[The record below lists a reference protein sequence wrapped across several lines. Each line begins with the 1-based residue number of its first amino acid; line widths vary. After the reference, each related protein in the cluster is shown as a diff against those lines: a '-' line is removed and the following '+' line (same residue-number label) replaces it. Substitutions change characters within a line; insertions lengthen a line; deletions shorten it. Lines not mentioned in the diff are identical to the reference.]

1 MSIREQ
7 ITQIAQSDPKFAQAV
22 DAMERA
28 VVNMPIMPEDLDE
41 GIETLEK
48 IVKDPRKY
56 AQIRSKAIADDMVD
70 EEMLPEQYDQV
81 YIVSLLV
88 ALYGLQDR
96 LSQKGYARGGL
107 TVAARQL
114 AAQGRGGDTELAHVN
129 PREAAMLRRAGGSGT
144 INPKTGLREYKSF
157 LKKIKWGKVL
167 AAVAP
172 IALSVLLPGVGT
184 AIGGFLSGGA
194 LAGIAGAEAALG
206 GAAIGAASSAIG
218 GENPLTGAITGGIG
232 GGLGNVL
239 GGAVNS
245 GLGLGLSEGTA
256 NILGGGL
263 AGAGA
268 SAIQGKDPIMGAVT
282 GAVGAGISGM
292 GGLGIENPDIN
303 RAVAGATRGF
313 GNALTAGQSPSEAL
327 MAGGLGGL
335 GAVAAPVVQ
344 AAVANSG
351 LGSLASGL
359 LQTEG
364 TAQPSA
370 ATAAQPES
378 AVAQPSTAAPN
389 SIPTPAALAAA
400 DPGTTT
406 SPLTQIAET
415 AAAAPP
421 TAAPGAVV
429 PGTNIPETTVPEG
442 SRVIAGYGGGLGP
455 TTLTGLS
462 GLGSLAE
469 NPNNMMTYGEG
480 VGQATPPVPRDADG
494 YPLSDTLPP
503 NPPGEGS
510 TLGSLAPLLAGGA
523 ALAAL
528 SSGSS
533 SKTAPAMVQQAV
545 RTLPAS
551 QQAYLNRPGIMW
563 DWNKLSSDAAS
574 SNLTLDQFIAR
585 NWNRVTAG
593 EYNAAPRAMAQGGLN
608 AMARFV
614 RGGGT
619 GRSDE
624 IDAKLSDGEYVI
636 DAETVAMLGDG
647 SSKAGAKRLDEMRA
661 EIRKHKGKTLARG
674 KFSPDAKSP
683 LSYLKGVR

>member
-28 VVNMPIMPEDLDE
+28 VVNMPIMPDDLDE

-48 IVKDPRKY
+48 IIKNPNKY
-56 AQIRSKAIADDMVD
+56 SEIRSKAIADDMVD

-114 AAQGRGGDTELAHVN
+114 AAQGRGGDTELAHIN

-144 INPKTGLREYKSF
+144 INPNTGLREYKSW

-172 IALSVLLPGVGT
+172 IALSILVPG
-184 AIGGFLSGGA
+184 IGGIIGGALSGGLLTGTA
-194 LAGIAGAEAALG
+194 ATALG

-218 GENPLTGAITGGIG
+218 GGNPLVGALTGGIG
-232 GGLGNVL
+232 GGLGSVL
-239 GGAVNS
+239 GGGVNS
-245 GLGLGLSEGTA
+245 ALGLGLSEGTA

-268 SAIQGKDPIMGAVT
+268 SAIQGRDPLT
-282 GAVGAGISGM
+282 GAITGAIGSGISGL
-292 GGLGIENPDIN
+292 GGLGIENANIN
-303 RAVAGATRGF
+303 QAVAGATRGF
-313 GNALTAGQSPSEAL
+313 GNALTAGQSPTEAL
-327 MAGGLGGL
+327 TAGGLGGL
-335 GAVAAPVVQ
+335 G
-344 AAVANSG
+344 G
-351 LGSLASGL
+351 LASGL
-359 LQTEG
+359 MQSSGVIGG
-364 TAQPSA
+364 TPATASAPPDSAQPPVA
-370 ATAAQPES
+370 ASPTDTTSMAAMNPMATNAGYAGAES
-378 AVAQPSTAAPN
+378 YPGVTTGSSLLGVQPSTGN
-389 SIPTPAALAAA
+389 PAANAM
-400 DPGTTT
+400 
-406 SPLTQIAET
+406 E
-415 AAAAPP
+415 
-421 TAAPGAVV
+421 
-429 PGTNIPETTVPEG
+429 
-442 SRVIAGYGGGLGP
+442 
-455 TTLTGLS
+455 
-462 GLGSLAE
+462 
-469 NPNNMMTYGEG
+469 TYGEG
-480 VGQATPPVPRDADG
+480 VGPATTGTATGSGTAPATAPR
-494 YPLSDTLPP
+494 
-503 NPPGEGS
+503 S
-510 TLGSLAPLLAGGA
+510 TLGTLGPLLAGGA

-528 SSGSS
+528 SNMGSS
-533 SKTAPAMVQQAV
+533 SNASPQVQQAV
-545 RTLPAS
+545 ANLPAT
-551 QQAYLNRPGIMW
+551 QQAYLNRPGVTW
-563 DWNKLSSDAAS
+563 DWDKISADAAT
-574 SNLTLDQFIAR
+574 NNQTLDQYLAR

-593 EYNAAPRAMAQGGLN
+593 EYNVTRPAMAQGGLN

-647 SSKAGAKRLDEMRA
+647 SSKAGAQRLDEMRA
-661 EIRKHKGKTLARG
+661 AIRKHKGKTLARG

-683 LSYLKGVR
+683 LSYLKGVG

>member
-1 MSIREQ
+1 MSMREK
-7 ITQIAQSDPKFAQAV
+7 IMQIAQSDPKFAQAV

-28 VVNMPIMPEDLDE
+28 VVNMPIMPDDLDE

-48 IVKDPRKY
+48 IIKNPNKY
-56 AQIRSKAIADDMVD
+56 AEIRSKAIADDMVD

-96 LSQKGYARGGL
+96 ISKKGYARGGL

-114 AAQGRGGDTELAHVN
+114 AAQGRGGDTELAHIN

-144 INPKTGLREYKSF
+144 INPNTGLREYKSW

-172 IALSVLLPGVGT
+172 VVLSLVAPGIGT
-184 AIGGFLSGGA
+184 AIGGFLSGG
-194 LAGIAGAEAALG
+194 LLTGGAATALG

-218 GENPLTGAITGGIG
+218 GGNPLVGALTGGIG
-232 GGLGNVL
+232 AGLGDVL
-239 GGAVNS
+239 GGGINS
-245 GLGLGLSEGTA
+245 ALGLGLSEGTA

-268 SAIQGKDPIMGAVT
+268 SALQGRDPLTGAVT
-282 GAVGAGISGM
+282 GAIGAGISGM
-292 GGLGIENPDIN
+292 GGLGIENADLN

-313 GNALTAGQSPSEAL
+313 GNALTSGQSPSQAL
-327 MAGGLGGL
+327 TAGGLSGLGGL
-335 GAVAAPVVQ
+335 ASGFLGENLPSLASAASALRPDAVATPDALAAADAGSGTAPATATPEIAAPTS
-344 AAVANSG
+344 AAVESPLTQIADASAAQPPAQTNAITEPMGVSG
-351 LGSLASGL
+351 LGSLAMN
-359 LQTEG
+359 
-364 TAQPSA
+364 PM
-370 ATAAQPES
+370 AT
-378 AVAQPSTAAPN
+378 N
-389 SIPTPAALAAA
+389 
-400 DPGTTT
+400 
-406 SPLTQIAET
+406 
-415 AAAAPP
+415 
-421 TAAPGAVV
+421 
-429 PGTNIPETTVPEG
+429 
-442 SRVIAGYGGGLGP
+442 AGYAGAEANPGNTISAQYGPPIGLYQDE
-455 TTLTGLS
+455 
-462 GLGSLAE
+462 A
-469 NPNNMMTYGEG
+469 G
-480 VGQATPPVPRDADG
+480 VPFRRNDQGYPLDADG

-510 TLGSLAPLLAGGA
+510 TLGRLAPLLAGGA
-523 ALAAL
+523 AIAAL
-528 SSGSS
+528 SGMGSGSS
-533 SKTAPAMVQQAV
+533 APANVQRAV
-545 RTLPAS
+545 GSLPAS
-551 QQAYLNRPGIMW
+551 QQAYLNRPGVMW
-563 DWNKLSSDAAS
+563 DWDKLTKDAAS
-574 SNLTLDQFIAR
+574 SNLTLDQFMAR
-585 NWNRVTAG
+585 NWNRVTGG
-593 EYNAAPRAMAQGGLN
+593 EYNVARPAMAQGGLN

-661 EIRKHKGKTLARG
+661 SIRKHKGKTLARG

-683 LSYLKGVR
+683 LTYLKGVA

>member
-1 MSIREQ
+1 MSMREQ
-7 ITQIAQSDPKFAQAV
+7 IMQIAQSDPKFAQAV

-28 VVNMPIMPEDLDE
+28 VVNMPIMPDDLDE

-48 IVKDPRKY
+48 IIKNPNKY
-56 AQIRSKAIADDMVD
+56 AEIRSKAIADDMVD

-96 LSQKGYARGGL
+96 ISKKGYARGGL
-107 TVAARQL
+107 SVAARQL

-144 INPKTGLREYKSF
+144 INPNTGLREYINF
-157 LKKIKWGKVL
+157 RKIKWGKIL

-172 IALSVLLPGVGT
+172 IALSFIVPGIGGIVGSALTGGLLSSTGT
-184 AIGGFLSGGA
+184 A
-194 LAGIAGAEAALG
+194 AGIIG

-218 GENPLTGAITGGIG
+218 GGNPLTGAITGGIG
-232 GGLGNVL
+232 AGLGDVL
-239 GGAVNS
+239 GGGINS
-245 GLGLGLSEGTA
+245 ALGLGLSEGTA

-268 SAIQGKDPIMGAVT
+268 SALQGRDPLTGAVT
-282 GAVGAGISGM
+282 GAIGAGISGL
-292 GGLGIENPDIN
+292 GGLGIENPELN

-313 GNALTAGQSPSEAL
+313 GNALTAGKSPSEAL
-327 MAGGLGGL
+327 TAGGLSGLGGL
-335 GAVAAPVVQ
+335 
-344 AAVANSG
+344 
-351 LGSLASGL
+351 ASGFL
-359 LQTEG
+359 RDSLP
-364 TAQPSA
+364 ALPDIA
-370 ATAAQPES
+370 AALRPDT
-378 AVAQPSTAAPN
+378 VST
-389 SIPTPAALAAA
+389 SGEIPTPNALAVADAGSGTAPATATPEIAA
-400 DPGTTT
+400 PTSAAVE
-406 SPLTQIAET
+406 SPLTQIA
-415 AAAAPP
+415 
-421 TAAPGAVV
+421 
-429 PGTNIPETTVPEG
+429 
-442 SRVIAGYGGGLGP
+442 
-455 TTLTGLS
+455 
-462 GLGSLAE
+462 
-469 NPNNMMTYGEG
+469 NPNMMATYGEG
-480 VGQATPPVPRDADG
+480 VGPATTATIPPLGIEGLSGLGTANPNNMATYGESVGQATPPAYRDADG

-510 TLGSLAPLLAGGA
+510 TLGRLAPLLAGGA

-528 SSGSS
+528 SGMGSGSS
-533 SKTAPAMVQQAV
+533 APANVQRAV
-545 RTLPAS
+545 GSLPAS
-551 QQAYLNRPGIMW
+551 QQAYLNRPGVMW
-563 DWNKLSSDAAS
+563 DWDKLTKDAAS
-574 SNLTLDQFIAR
+574 SNLTLDQFMAR
-585 NWNRVTAG
+585 NWNRVTSG
-593 EYNAAPRAMAQGGLN
+593 EYNVARPAMAQGGLN

-661 EIRKHKGKTLARG
+661 AIRKHKGKTLARG

-683 LSYLKGVR
+683 LTYLKGVA

>member
-28 VVNMPIMPEDLDE
+28 VVNMPIMPDDLDE

-48 IVKDPRKY
+48 IVKDPSKY
-56 AQIRSKAIADDMVD
+56 AQIRLKAIADDMVD

-144 INPKTGLREYKSF
+144 INPNTGLREYKSF

-172 IALSVLLPGVGT
+172 IALSFIPGIGT
-184 AIGGFLSGGA
+184 AIGGFLSAGLLEGA
-194 LAGIAGAEAALG
+194 AASALG
-206 GAAIGAASSAIG
+206 GAAIGAASSAAG

-232 GGLGNVL
+232 GGLGDVL

-245 GLGLGLSEGTA
+245 GLNLGLSEGTA

-268 SAIQGKDPIMGAVT
+268 SAVQGKDPLTGAVT
-282 GAVGAGISGM
+282 GAIGAGISGL

-313 GNALTAGQSPSEAL
+313 GNALTAGKSPTEAL
-327 MAGGLGGL
+327 TAG
-335 GAVAAPVVQ
+335 
-344 AAVANSG
+344 
-351 LGSLASGL
+351 
-359 LQTEG
+359 
-364 TAQPSA
+364 
-370 ATAAQPES
+370 
-378 AVAQPSTAAPN
+378 
-389 SIPTPAALAAA
+389 
-400 DPGTTT
+400 
-406 SPLTQIAET
+406 
-415 AAAAPP
+415 
-421 TAAPGAVV
+421 
-429 PGTNIPETTVPEG
+429 
-442 SRVIAGYGGGLGP
+442 
-455 TTLTGLS
+455 GLS
-462 GLGSLAE
+462 GLGAAVSPLLPTGSQIIESISGQPAAAPAGEAAPSGQPAATPAAEPASGLSGLATGLLQAE
-469 NPNNMMTYGEG
+469 GTDQTSSAKAAQPEATVAPPPAAATNGPLSQITSYDFGGEG
-480 VGQATPPVPRDADG
+480 NQQIAAMPVSETNRAQPENTTAPPSQFGFGSDFYNNIYPAGPYDAQG
-494 YPLSDTLPP
+494 YPLSETLPP
-503 NPPGEGS
+503 EPPSTSGS
-510 TLGSLAPLLAGGA
+510 VLGSLAPVLAGGA
-523 ALAAL
+523 ALAML
-528 SSGSS
+528 GNKSSAA
-533 SKTAPAMVQQAV
+533 KAPAPVQAAIKN
-545 RTLPAS
+545 LPLS
-551 QQAYLNRPGIMW
+551 QQQYLNRPSITW
-563 DWNKLSSDAAS
+563 DWDKISADAAR
-574 SNLTLDQFIAR
+574 SNLSLDQFVAR

-593 EYNAAPRAMAQGGLN
+593 EYNVARPMAQGGLN
-608 AMARFV
+608 AMSRFV
-614 RGGGT
+614 QGGGT

-624 IDAKLSDGEYVI
+624 INAKLSDGEYVI

-661 EIRKHKGKTLARG
+661 SIRRHKGKDLSRG
-674 KFSPDAKSP
+674 KFSPNAKSP
-683 LSYLKGVR
+683 LSYLKEIS